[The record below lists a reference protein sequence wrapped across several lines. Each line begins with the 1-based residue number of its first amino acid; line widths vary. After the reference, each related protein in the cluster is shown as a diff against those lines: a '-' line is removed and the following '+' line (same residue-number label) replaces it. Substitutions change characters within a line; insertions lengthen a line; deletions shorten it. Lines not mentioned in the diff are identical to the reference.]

1 MSGGS
6 ASRMVRVYADLALRL
21 PSTSAHWAS
30 PEFRAELTEWVTAA
44 VGEPTSFEP
53 VRSRSW
59 STVWRAETASGTYFA
74 KQNTPLQAFEA
85 RLLSLLGDLAP
96 AYVVPVTAADP
107 DRDLLLTPDQGTVLG
122 DTIADLGE
130 DDLLPVIRRMLGEA
144 AQLQREVAPHA
155 EQLVAA
161 GLERLAP
168 ADVLPYVQQRLDEF
182 TSLPAGDPRSFEPGR
197 AELLEAALPSIA
209 AAVDQVSALG
219 LPLTLHHNDLH
230 TFNVFEVD
238 GRMRFFDFGDA
249 LLSEPLGTL
258 MVPLGGIAQHLEI
271 PADDPRIR
279 GLADSALEVWS
290 DLAPLSELRAALPAA
305 LRLARLSRCE
315 SWIRCFA
322 GMNDAELG
330 EWGDAAAYWLAGV
343 AD

>member
-1 MSGGS
+1 M
-6 ASRMVRVYADLALRL
+6 YADIALRL
-21 PSTSAHWAS
+21 PSTSAHWAT

-85 RLLSLLGDLAP
+85 RLLSLLGVLAP

-122 DTIADLGE
+122 DTLADAAE
-130 DDLLPVIRRMLGEA
+130 DDLLPMIRRMLGEA
-144 AQLQREVAPHA
+144 AHLQREVANQA

-182 TSLPAGDPRSFEPGR
+182 ASLPADDPRSFEPGR

-209 AAVDQVSALG
+209 AAVDQVGALG

-279 GLADSALEVWS
+279 GLADAALEVWS
-290 DLAPLSELRAALPAA
+290 DVAPLSELRAALPSA

-322 GMNDAELG
+322 GMNDAELA
-330 EWGDAAAYWLAGV
+330 EWGDAAAYWLADV
-343 AD
+343 AGQ